1 MEPVLLLAA
10 ISTLIVVP
18 LTYIYNKSRNHKKAT
33 DTSWEQ
39 VALHLSRRS
48 EILLNL
54 IAAAKSY
61 PQLNQQALM
70 RMAHARV
77 EAMKTMEANP
87 ANIVLIEAKQKE
99 LTDALTNLSG
109 FTSQYYPILSDER
122 YVKIQKEIAEAE
134 EAIRVAYNDY
144 NELASIY
151 NSTLDKFPMN
161 LFSKKSKLRNKR
173 LHVLVTS

>member
-10 ISTLIVVP
+10 IPTLIVVP
-18 LTYIYNKSRNHKKAT
+18 LTYIYAKSRNHKKAT
-33 DTSWEQ
+33 DISWEQ
-39 VALHLSRRS
+39 VALQLSNRA

-61 PQLNQQALM
+61 PQINQQALM

-77 EAMKTMEANP
+77 EAVKTMEANP
-87 ANIVLIEAKQKE
+87 TDIIQIEAKQKE
-99 LTDALTNLSG
+99 LTEALTNLSS

-122 YVKIQKEIAEAE
+122 YVKIQKEIADVE
-134 EAIRVAYNDY
+134 EAIRTSYNDY

-161 LFSKKSKLRNKR
+161 LFSKKSKLRNRR
-173 LHVLVTS
+173 LHVLATS

>member
-10 ISTLIVVP
+10 IPTLIAVP
-18 LTYIYNKSRNHKKAT
+18 LTYIYNKSRNHKKAI

-39 VALHLSRRS
+39 VALQLSNRA
-48 EILLNL
+48 EILHNL

-77 EAMKTMEANP
+77 EAVKTMEANP
-87 ANIVLIEAKQKE
+87 ADIIQIEAKQKE
-99 LTDALTNLSG
+99 LTEALTNLSS

-122 YVKIQKEIAEAE
+122 YVRIQKEIVEAA
-134 EAIRVAYNDY
+134 EAIRASYNDY
-144 NELASIY
+144 NELAINY
-151 NSTLDKFPMN
+151 NSTLDKFPII
-161 LFSKKSKLRNKR
+161 LFSKKSKIRNSR
-173 LHVLVTS
+173 LHVLAAS